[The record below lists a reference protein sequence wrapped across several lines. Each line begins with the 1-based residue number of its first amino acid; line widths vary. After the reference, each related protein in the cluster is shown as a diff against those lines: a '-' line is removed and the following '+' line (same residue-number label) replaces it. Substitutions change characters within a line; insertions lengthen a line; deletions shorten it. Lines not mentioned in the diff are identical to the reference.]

1 MMPIILSVI
10 LFAFKSLFLSGIGF
24 SSTLELSDIHE
35 QDQISGAINDSHLYP
50 ILLED
55 SSIELILIESQ
66 EQEEKSETEDL
77 PLLFFVE
84 TAIFSISKKDYT
96 DWQIS
101 FFSTKAKKEGIHLY
115 DLFDCW
121 KSELV

>member
-1 MMPIILSVI
+1 MPIILSVI
-10 LFAFKSLFLSGIGF
+10 LFALKSLFLSGIGF
-24 SSTLELSDIHE
+24 SGALDLLAT
-35 QDQISGAINDSHLYP
+35 QDQEQILAATNDSQLHP

-77 PLLFFVE
+77 PLLFFVD

-96 DWQIS
+96 DWQTS
-101 FFSTKAKKEGIHLY
+101 FFSTKAKKNGIHLY

>member
-1 MMPIILSVI
+1 MPIILSVI
-10 LFAFKSLFLSGIGF
+10 LFAFKSLFLSGIGV
-24 SSTLELSDIHE
+24 SGTLELLATQE
-35 QDQISGAINDSHLYP
+35 QEQFFAAINDSHLHP

-66 EQEEKSETEDL
+66 EEEEKNETEDL

-84 TAIFSISKKDYT
+84 TAIFSISQKDYT
-96 DWQIS
+96 DWQTS
-101 FFSTKAKKEGIHLY
+101 FFSTKAKKEGMHLY

>member
-1 MMPIILSVI
+1 MPIILSVI
-10 LFAFKSLFLSGIGF
+10 LFAFKSLFLSGIAVSG
-24 SSTLELSDIHE
+24 TLELLATQEEQEQILLANHE
-35 QDQISGAINDSHLYP
+35 SQLYP
-50 ILLED
+50 ILFED

-96 DWQIS
+96 DWQTS
-101 FFSTKAKKEGIHLY
+101 FFSTKAKKDGIHLY